1 MNNSQIKQND
11 FDIVYSFPSSFLK
24 LDYAY
29 QTISERNCV
38 ILMHHFQLMAIKK
51 NAKQFII
58 ENLGF
63 SRFS

>member
-38 ILMHHFQLMAIKK
+38 ILMHHFQLMA
-51 NAKQFII
+51 NAYQEKCQAIYNREF
-58 ENLGF
+58 GF
-63 SRFS
+63 Q

>member
-29 QTISERNCV
+29 QEKCQAIYNREFG
-38 ILMHHFQLMAIKK
+38 FQ
-51 NAKQFII
+51 
-58 ENLGF
+58 
-63 SRFS
+63 